1 VVGPATTAAALSVM
15 QQISLFNSLC
25 QGTPM
30 KTNLVAV
37 LFAVATMLSP
47 AFAADGNVASDT
59 DMQALRNAV
68 RANKKALVSSTL
80 SLTDAEAQK
89 FWPIY
94 EAYQRDLDLANRR
107 RNIVVV
113 DVVGSGKPISD
124 LYAKNLANELL
135 AADEAEIKSRRTMQN
150 KVMKA
155 LPDKKAA
162 RYLQLESKI
171 RAYQDY
177 DIAVAIPLV
186 K

>member
-1 VVGPATTAAALSVM
+1 MKTQVAAL
-15 QQISLFNSLC
+15 
-25 QGTPM
+25 
-30 KTNLVAV
+30 
-37 LFAVATMLSP
+37 LFAVAAIGPS
-47 AFAADGNVASDT
+47 ASWAQDT
-59 DMQALRNAV
+59 AGATEMNALRAAV
-68 RANKKALVSSTL
+68 KTDKKALVASTL
-80 SLTDAEAQK
+80 SLTDAEAKK

-94 EAYQRDLDLANRR
+94 DAYQRDLDLATRR
-107 RNIVVV
+107 RNVVV
-113 DVVGSGKPISD
+113 IDVVGTGKPISD

-150 KVMKA
+150 KVMRA

-162 RYLQLESKI
+162 RYVQLESKI

>member
-1 VVGPATTAAALSVM
+1 
-15 QQISLFNSLC
+15 
-25 QGTPM
+25 M
-30 KTNLVAV
+30 KTQVAV
-37 LFAVATMLSP
+37 LLFAVA
-47 AFAADGNVASDT
+47 AFGPSASWAQDTAGATEMSALRAAVKTDKKAFVAS
-59 DMQALRNAV
+59 A
-68 RANKKALVSSTL
+68 L
-80 SLTDAEAQK
+80 SLTDAEAKK

-94 EAYQRDLDLANRR
+94 DAYQRDLDLATRR
-107 RNIVVV
+107 RNVVVV
-113 DVVGSGKPISD
+113 DVVGTGKPISD

-150 KVMKA
+150 KVMRA

-162 RYLQLESKI
+162 RYVQLESKI

>member
-1 VVGPATTAAALSVM
+1 MHNKGMKIKKQVTAL
-15 QQISLFNSLC
+15 
-25 QGTPM
+25 
-30 KTNLVAV
+30 
-37 LFAVATMLSP
+37 LFAVAVIGSSSSG
-47 AFAADGNVASDT
+47 AQDT
-59 DMQALRNAV
+59 GATEMNALRAGV
-68 RANKKALVSSTL
+68 KTDKKALVASTL
-80 SLTDAEAQK
+80 NLTDAEAKK

-94 EAYQRDLDLANRR
+94 DAYQRDLDLATRR
-107 RNIVVV
+107 CNVVVV
-113 DVVGSGKPISD
+113 DVVGTGKPISD

-150 KVMKA
+150 KVMRA

-162 RYLQLESKI
+162 RYVQLESKI

>member
-1 VVGPATTAAALSVM
+1 MNKLFTAM
-15 QQISLFNSLC
+15 LC
-25 QGTPM
+25 AW
-30 KTNLVAV
+30 AV
-37 LFAVATMLSP
+37 LAAPMALGEGN
-47 AFAADGNVASDT
+47 AADAT
-59 DMQALRNAV
+59 DMQALRTAV
-68 RANKKALVSSTL
+68 RADKKALVVSTL
-80 SLTDAEAQK
+80 NLTDAEAKK

-94 EAYQRDLDLANRR
+94 DAYQRDLDLTNRR
-107 RNIVVV
+107 RNVVVV
-113 DVVGSGKPISD
+113 DVVGSNKPISN

-155 LPDKKAA
+155 LPDTKAA

-171 RAYQDY
+171 RAFQDY

>member
-1 VVGPATTAAALSVM
+1 MNMYV
-15 QQISLFNSLC
+15 
-25 QGTPM
+25 
-30 KTNLVAV
+30 KAV
-37 LFAVATMLSP
+37 LFAVAVIAALP
-47 AFAADGNVASDT
+47 ARAQDT
-59 DMQALRNAV
+59 AGATEMSALRAAV
-68 RANKKALVSSTL
+68 KTDKKALVASTL
-80 SLTDAEAQK
+80 NLTDTEAKK

-94 EAYQRDLDLANRR
+94 DAYQRDLDLATRR
-107 RNIVVV
+107 RNVVV
-113 DVVGSGKPISD
+113 IDVVGTGKPISD

-150 KVMKA
+150 QVMRA

-162 RYLQLESKI
+162 RYVQLESKI

>member
-1 VVGPATTAAALSVM
+1 M
-15 QQISLFNSLC
+15 NKC
-25 QGTPM
+25 
-30 KTNLVAV
+30 VAGFV
-37 LFAVATMLSP
+37 FAVVMI
-47 AFAADGNVASDT
+47 AASSAWAQDRIGDVT
-59 DMQALRNAV
+59 DMQALRAAV
-68 RANKKALVSSTL
+68 KADKRALVASAL
-80 SLTDAEAQK
+80 NLTPTEAKK

-94 EAYQRDLDLANRR
+94 DAYQRDLDLANRQ
-107 RNIVVV
+107 RNLVVV
-113 DVVGSGKPISD
+113 DVVGSSKPISN

-155 LPDKKAA
+155 LPDTKAA

-171 RAYQDY
+171 RAFQDY

>member
-1 VVGPATTAAALSVM
+1 
-15 QQISLFNSLC
+15 
-25 QGTPM
+25 M
-30 KTNLVAV
+30 KTQVAV
-37 LFAVATMLSP
+37 LLFAVAAIGPSASWAQDTSGATEMSALRAAVKTDKK
-47 AFAADGNVASDT
+47 AFVAS
-59 DMQALRNAV
+59 ALN
-68 RANKKALVSSTL
+68 
-80 SLTDAEAQK
+80 LTDAEAKK

-94 EAYQRDLDLANRR
+94 DAYQRDLDLATRR
-107 RNIVVV
+107 RNVVVV
-113 DVVGSGKPISD
+113 DVVGTGKPISD

-150 KVMKA
+150 KVMRA

-162 RYLQLESKI
+162 RYVQLESKI

>member
-1 VVGPATTAAALSVM
+1 MKTQVAAL
-15 QQISLFNSLC
+15 
-25 QGTPM
+25 
-30 KTNLVAV
+30 
-37 LFAVATMLSP
+37 LFAVAAIGPS
-47 AFAADGNVASDT
+47 ASWAQDT
-59 DMQALRNAV
+59 AGASEMSALRAGV
-68 RANKKALVSSTL
+68 KTDKKALVASTL
-80 SLTDAEAQK
+80 NLTDAEAKK

-94 EAYQRDLDLANRR
+94 DAYQRDLDLATRR
-107 RNIVVV
+107 RNVVV
-113 DVVGSGKPISD
+113 IDVVGTGKPISD

-150 KVMKA
+150 KVMRA

-162 RYLQLESKI
+162 RYVQLESKI

>member
-1 VVGPATTAAALSVM
+1 MNKLFTAM
-15 QQISLFNSLC
+15 LC
-25 QGTPM
+25 AW
-30 KTNLVAV
+30 AV
-37 LFAVATMLSP
+37 LAAPMVLGEGN
-47 AFAADGNVASDT
+47 AADAT
-59 DMQALRNAV
+59 DMQALRTAV
-68 RANKKALVSSTL
+68 RADKKALVASTL
-80 SLTDAEAQK
+80 NLTDAEAKK

-94 EAYQRDLDLANRR
+94 DAYQRDLDLANRR
-107 RNIVVV
+107 RNLVVV
-113 DVVGSGKPISD
+113 DVVGSNKPISN

-155 LPDKKAA
+155 LPDTKAA

-171 RAYQDY
+171 RAFQDY

>member
-1 VVGPATTAAALSVM
+1 MKTQVAAL
-15 QQISLFNSLC
+15 
-25 QGTPM
+25 
-30 KTNLVAV
+30 
-37 LFAVATMLSP
+37 LFAVAAIGPS
-47 AFAADGNVASDT
+47 ASWAQDT
-59 DMQALRNAV
+59 AGATEMNALRAAV
-68 RANKKALVSSTL
+68 KTDKKALVASTL
-80 SLTDAEAQK
+80 NLTDAEAKK

-94 EAYQRDLDLANRR
+94 DAYQRDLDLATRR
-107 RNIVVV
+107 RNVVV
-113 DVVGSGKPISD
+113 IDVVGTGKPISD

-150 KVMKA
+150 KVMRA

-162 RYLQLESKI
+162 RYVQLESKI

>member
-1 VVGPATTAAALSVM
+1 MRGNGKRPRAIATHNKGMKMKRQVTA
-15 QQISLFNSLC
+15 I
-25 QGTPM
+25 
-30 KTNLVAV
+30 
-37 LFAVATMLSP
+37 LFAVAVIGSSSSG
-47 AFAADGNVASDT
+47 AQDAAGTAEMN
-59 DMQALRNAV
+59 ALRTGV
-68 RANKKALVSSTL
+68 RTDKKALVASTL
-80 SLTDAEAQK
+80 NLTEAEAKK

-94 EAYQRDLDLANRR
+94 DAYQRDLDLANRR
-107 RNIVVV
+107 RNVVVV
-113 DVVGSGKPISD
+113 DVVGTGKPISD

-150 KVMKA
+150 KVMRA

-162 RYLQLESKI
+162 RYVQLESKI